1 MEINII
7 PHSRSHIIWGPLMG
21 VTKKEKGYFSFLDV
35 RAKTMGTLPE
45 TASQLSTKSVSPSS
59 DIFVVRWAYVTKL

>member
-1 MEINII
+1 
-7 PHSRSHIIWGPLMG
+7 MG